1 MIYTSPYTHKVR
13 KGSPTAAKKVR
24 FKFHVVSHTHWD
36 REWYASFQQYRLRL
50 VRLTDR
56 LIDLL
61 ERTPEFRFFVF
72 DGQTIVLEDYLE
84 IRPENR
90 ERLRNLIQAGRIEI
104 GPWYVLPDEFLV
116 SGESLI
122 RNLIVGQRVGAPFGG
137 VMKVGYSP
145 DSFGHVA
152 QLPQILRGFQI
163 DNFIFTRGMGDE
175 QDRLGTEFLWVAPD
189 GSRVLAVNQ
198 FKSYCNGN
206 QIGFETTQENAGE
219 SPRFDLVVDF
229 FKQETQTLGALTK
242 PGTDDTRHLLINNG
256 CDHQEPQADMPRILA
271 YANNVLQDSQVE
283 QTTYS
288 RYVHTLRRAG
298 LSLSDWSGEI
308 HSGKRHFILS
318 GVLSSRVNLKQKNDA
333 IETLLTYVAEPL
345 GVLLGQLTGAENYAG
360 FLQQAWK
367 ALLKNHPHDSICG
380 CSIDQVHRDM
390 LPRFEEAQ
398 QIGRLALASSLD
410 FLASRIRRERHAS
423 AVVMNTLA
431 FARPGVVRSVLLVP
445 PDTSLKEIS
454 LVDAEGKAVP
464 THVIKTR
471 ALYAQRGY
479 ALPEAFLRA
488 SSQASSDVRPLD
500 YAAKRAQLDVDIA
513 NHNLNVHTAQKPWK
527 AVELEYLVEQAPA
540 AGFRVYALHQQ
551 ASPRLKEGVT
561 VRGNVV
567 ENKFMRVKF
576 AADGT
581 FDLFHKATKKEY
593 RRLNVLE
600 DTADLGDEYDYS
612 PALKDKSLWSR
623 GQRGKLKIT
632 HRSPLAVEVE
642 IAGTLRLPVNFDRK
656 RKRRNARLVPCP
668 VQWKFVITAVS
679 PWVEV
684 ELKFENLAQD
694 HRLRVHVPAPL
705 SVQQTLAG
713 QAFYTAPRPLKMPAA
728 KDWMQAPSPTMPMQN
743 FCAVEEA
750 RRGLAIFVNG
760 LYEYE
765 ASKIT
770 GGVGLAITLLRAVGW
785 LSRGDLATRRKHAGP
800 FYATPEAQCLG
811 AHTFHYAIMPYA
823 GAAEKLNLA
832 NMAQAYRVPLFEEQC
847 TGAGGNL
854 SGQFALLHCEPA
866 ALTVTAIKRCEQRN
880 TTIVRLFNA
889 STERVRGH
897 LVWGLPIS
905 HAWRVN
911 LAEER
916 LEEISVYSKARIEL
930 DFPAWRI
937 VTIELES
944 GRKIAGA

>member
-13 KGSPTAAKKVR
+13 KGSPTAVKKVR

-36 REWYASFQQYRLRL
+36 REWYGSFQQYRQRL

-56 LIDLL
+56 LLDLL
-61 ERTPEFRFFVF
+61 ERTPEYRYFVF

-90 ERLRNLIQAGRIEI
+90 ERLRNLIQAGRIEV

-116 SGESLI
+116 SGEALI

-145 DSFGHVA
+145 DAFGHIA
-152 QLPQILRGFQI
+152 QMPQILRGFQI

-206 QIGFETTQENAGE
+206 QIGFEASQENAGE
-219 SPRFDLVVDF
+219 LPRFDLVVDF

-271 YANNVLQDSQVE
+271 YANTVLQDSQVE

-298 LSLSDWSGEI
+298 LSLSDWSGEV

-318 GVLSSRVNLKQKNDA
+318 GVLSSRVYLKQRNDA
-333 IETLLTYVAEPL
+333 IETLLAHVAEPL
-345 GVLLGQLTGAENYAG
+345 GVLLGQLTGAENHAG

-367 ALLKNHPHDSICG
+367 TLLKNHPHDSICG

-390 LPRFEEAQ
+390 LPRFTEAY

-410 FLASRIRRERHAS
+410 FLASRVRRDRQAS
-423 AVVMNTLA
+423 VVVVNTLA
-431 FARPGVVRSVLLVP
+431 FERPSVVRSLLLVP
-445 PDTSLKEIS
+445 PDKSLKEIS
-454 LVDAEGKAVP
+454 LVDAEGRAVP
-464 THVIKTR
+464 THVIKVR
-471 ALYAQRGY
+471 MLHPQRGY
-479 ALPEAFLRA
+479 ALPEAFLRV
-488 SSQASSDVRPLD
+488 SSLSNSDVRPLD
-500 YAAKRAQLDVDIA
+500 YAAKRAQLEVDIV
-513 NHNLNVHTAQKPWK
+513 NHDLAGHAPQKPWK
-527 AVELEYLVEQAPA
+527 AVELEYLVEQAPS
-540 AGFRVYALHQQ
+540 AGFRVYTLQQQ
-551 ASPRLKEGVT
+551 ATPKLKDGVS
-561 VRGNVV
+561 VHGAVV
-567 ENKFMRVKF
+567 ENKFFRVKF
-576 AADGT
+576 AADGS
-581 FDLFHKATKKEY
+581 FDLYHKATKKEY

-612 PALKDKSLWSR
+612 PAPKDKSLWSR
-623 GQRGKLKIT
+623 NQRGKLKIT

-642 IAGTLRLPVNFDRK
+642 IAAALPLPANYDRK
-656 RKRRNARLVPCP
+656 RKRRSSKLVRCP
-668 VQWKFVITAVS
+668 VHWKFIITAAS

-705 SVQQTLAG
+705 SAQQTLTG
-713 QAFYTAPRPLKMPAA
+713 QAFYIVPRPLKMPAG
-728 KDWMQAPSPTMPMQN
+728 KNWVQAPSPTVPMQN

-750 RRGLAIFVNG
+750 RRGLAVLVNG
-760 LYEYE
+760 LYEYQ
-765 ASKIT
+765 ASKIK
-770 GGVGLAITLLRAVGW
+770 GGVNLAVTLMRAVGW

-800 FYATPEAQCLG
+800 FYAP
-811 AHTFHYAIMPYA
+811 PDR
-823 GAAEKLNLA
+823 K
-832 NMAQAYRVPLFEEQC
+832 
-847 TGAGGNL
+847 
-854 SGQFALLHCEPA
+854 
-866 ALTVTAIKRCEQRN
+866 
-880 TTIVRLFNA
+880 
-889 STERVRGH
+889 
-897 LVWGLPIS
+897 
-905 HAWRVN
+905 
-911 LAEER
+911 
-916 LEEISVYSKARIEL
+916 SV
-930 DFPAWRI
+930 
-937 VTIELES
+937 V
-944 GRKIAGA
+944 